1 MNDILVLRDL
11 EQIKA
16 ISHPYRVEVFESF
29 DGEQPQS
36 AKQVAEK
43 LGEPHA
49 KVNYH
54 IKSLLKVGIL
64 QLVEEKVKSG
74 IIEKYY
80 LPTAKKLV
88 IDKSFMQSLDEDT
101 LQSLNQVSISLFEKI
116 SSDFY
121 RALEGPQEQTKFINY
136 LTDYYLTQDEV
147 KELMAEI
154 EELVKKKL
162 EGKND
167 KSRPGVHGYNFSVLG
182 IPVAKTGKKRS

>member
-1 MNDILVLRDL
+1 MNDVLVLRDL
-11 EQIKA
+11 DQIKA

-64 QLVEEKVKSG
+64 ELVEEKVKSG

-101 LQSLNQVSISLFEKI
+101 LQSLNQVSISIFEKI
-116 SSDFY
+116 SADFY
-121 RALEGPQEQTKFINY
+121 RALEAPQDLTKYINY
-136 LTDYYLTQDEV
+136 LTDYYLTQA
-147 KELMAEI
+147 ELKDLVEQI
-154 EELVKKKL
+154 ETLVKKTL

-167 KSRPGVHGYNFSVLG
+167 RNRPGVNAYNFSVLG
-182 IPVAKTGKKRS
+182 IPVPKTVKKRS